1 MLFKTRPG
9 TLHSI
14 STTSITLHSKAAII
28 NFGEDYQT
36 IKEGECMSRS
46 TCLNELRC
54 LESFSV
60 EIVSAAEISLSEQK
74 SHHFYKDAK

>member
-1 MLFKTRPG
+1 
-9 TLHSI
+9 
-14 STTSITLHSKAAII
+14 
-28 NFGEDYQT
+28 
-36 IKEGECMSRS
+36 MSRS